1 MNGSTKPDDRFTR
14 GMVFVLYVTL
24 FVISITTV
32 SMIQIN
38 LNTSTAYTLNIEYE
52 QHTVTGSDFSIDNSY
67 NTIIVNIPIMVDNY
81 ESTLSSYQVGTFPVW
96 VDTSDWA
103 VGENVSISGNLYSIS
118 SETGNWRLYRSFAE
132 DEYEELWYH
141 RNLGIFIESNTD
153 RRSLGSSGF
162 SGTDV
167 EIEIKNSN
175 IDGFVARLT
184 GSNVIGYIALIS
196 GIFTEILIIQWLY
209 TRRHKSKKSKSSK

>member
-103 VGENVSISGNLYSIS
+103 VGENV
-118 SETGNWRLYRSFAE
+118 A
-132 DEYEELWYH
+132 
-141 RNLGIFIESNTD
+141 
-153 RRSLGSSGF
+153 
-162 SGTDV
+162 
-167 EIEIKNSN
+167 
-175 IDGFVARLT
+175 A
-184 GSNVIGYIALIS
+184 
-196 GIFTEILIIQWLY
+196 
-209 TRRHKSKKSKSSK
+209 

>member
-24 FVISITTV
+24 FVISITSV

-52 QHTVTGSDFSIDNSY
+52 QHTVTGNGLSLNHGY

-81 ESTLSSYQVGTFPVW
+81 ESTLSSYQVGTFPFW

-103 VGENVSISGNLYSIS
+103 EGENVSISGNLYSVV
-118 SETGNWRLYRSFAE
+118 SETGSYVAL
-132 DEYEELWYH
+132 
-141 RNLGIFIESNTD
+141 
-153 RRSLGSSGF
+153 SLRMSTKNY
-162 SGTDV
+162 GTT
-167 EIEIKNSN
+167 K
-175 IDGFVARLT
+175 T
-184 GSNVIGYIALIS
+184 WGYLS
-196 GIFTEILIIQWLY
+196 KVILIGCHLG
-209 TRRHKSKKSKSSK
+209 RVDGVEPM